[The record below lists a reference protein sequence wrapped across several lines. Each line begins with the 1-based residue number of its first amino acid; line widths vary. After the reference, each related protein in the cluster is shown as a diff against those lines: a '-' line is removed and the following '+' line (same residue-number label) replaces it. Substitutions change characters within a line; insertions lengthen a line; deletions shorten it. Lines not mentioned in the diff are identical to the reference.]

1 MTKTLRPL
9 VLTLGAATV
18 VLPLLVVVF
27 GTFKTLPQLFD
38 SPLAPPSSPTLDN
51 YRRAVDEGGLG
62 AAFGNSVI
70 VTAGAVTLTLAVAS
84 LAAFFCARIPGRVGW
99 IVFGVLVAGLA
110 VPAQAAIVPQYVLF
124 DRLGL
129 TDSLLGLILVDTTM
143 TLPTAVFILGGFLR
157 TIPEEL
163 YEAAELDG
171 AGPLRSFVSI
181 ALPLTR
187 PALAT
192 TGIFLFVMDWND
204 LLYPLLFIRSHE
216 QRTLPLALLDFQ
228 GEFLTQYPLLFAGV
242 VIASVPVV
250 VVYVLLQ
257 KHFVSGL
264 TAGAVRG

>member
-70 VTAGAVTLTLAVAS
+70 VTAGAVTLTLAVAG

>member
-129 TDSLLGLILVDTTM
+129 TDSLPGLILVDTTM